1 MYEYIRGDAQVN
13 TYQKFVANS
22 TYFKSLKNCKIR
34 YNIVVQ
40 NLNVHQIAL
49 IYNNFDKSEIN
60 FIILLG
66 PVLLQANHIP
76 EENKIDI
83 VKELIKLNDKHN
95 DSKLTDIINFI
106 RQPADTEMIRKC
118 IEYNEALDNI
128 RGTSLLSVAPHMFE
142 EV

>member
-83 VKELIKLNDKHN
+83 VYHLIIEDEFKILDSDVNKSKENAK
-95 DSKLTDIINFI
+95 S
-106 RQPADTEMIRKC
+106 C
-118 IEYNEALDNI
+118 IEVGLENCKLLENCLLY
-128 RGTSLLSVAPHMFE
+128 TSDAADE
-142 EV
+142 